1 MAGGPMILTIA
12 GFKGGVGKSTSA
24 VHLAAYLADL
34 APTVLVDGD
43 PNRSATGWA
52 KRGPLPFKVVDERQ
66 IARAAREHE
75 HVVVDTPARPSR
87 EDLEALADGCDL
99 IVLPSLPNLLDLDAL
114 MGIVETLTAIGTD
127 KFRVLLTIVPPKPA
141 RDGDEARAA
150 LAEAGLPVF
159 AGSVRRATAFA
170 KAAVGGCIVR
180 DVKDARA
187 LDCWA
192 DYAAVGRE
200 ILS

>member
-1 MAGGPMILTIA
+1 MIVTVA

-24 VHLAAYLADL
+24 IHLAAYLADF

-43 PNRSATGWA
+43 PNRSATGWS
-52 KRGPLPFKVVDERQ
+52 KRGQLPFKVVDERQ

-99 IVLPSLPNLLDLDAL
+99 IVLPTLPNLLDLDAL
-114 MGIVETLTAIGTD
+114 MGIVETLGSIGSD
-127 KFRVLLTIVPPKPA
+127 KFRVLLTIVPPKPS
-141 RDGDEARAA
+141 RDADEARTA

-159 AGSVRRATAFA
+159 AGSVRRAAAFTR
-170 KAAVGGCIVR
+170 AAVAGVVVCA
-180 DVKDARA
+180 VKDARA

-192 DYAAVGRE
+192 DYTAVGRE

>member
-1 MAGGPMILTIA
+1 MIVTVA
-12 GFKGGVGKSTSA
+12 GFKGGVGKSTTA
-24 VHLAAYLADL
+24 VHVAAFLAGS

-43 PNRSATGWA
+43 PNRSATGWG

-87 EDLEALADGCDL
+87 EDLEALAAGCDL
-99 IVLPSLPNLLDLDAL
+99 IILPTLPNLLDLDAL
-114 MGIVETLTAIGTD
+114 MGIVETLGSIGSD
-127 KFRVLLTIVPPKPA
+127 KFRCLLTIVPPKPS

-150 LAEAGLPVF
+150 LAGAGLPVF
-159 AGSVRRATAFA
+159 AGSVRRATAFT
-170 KAAVGGCIVR
+170 KAAVAGCVVR

-187 LDCWA
+187 ADCWS
-192 DYAAVGRE
+192 DYEAVGRE
-200 ILS
+200 VLS

>member
-1 MAGGPMILTIA
+1 MIVTVA

-24 VHLAAYLADL
+24 IHLAAFLADF

-43 PNRSATGWA
+43 PNRSATGWS
-52 KRGPLPFKVVDERQ
+52 KRGSLPFKVVDERA

-99 IVLPSLPNLLDLDAL
+99 IVLPTLPNLLDLDAL
-114 MGIVETLTAIGTD
+114 MGIVETLSSIGSD
-127 KFRVLLTIVPPKPA
+127 KFKVLLTIVPPKPS
-141 RDGDEARAA
+141 RDGDEARVA

-159 AGSVRRATAFA
+159 AGSVRRAAAFA
-170 KAAVGGCIVR
+170 RSAVVGCVVSN
-180 DVKDARA
+180 VKDARA
-187 LDCWA
+187 GDCWS

>member
-1 MAGGPMILTIA
+1 MIITVA

-24 VHLAAYLADL
+24 IHLAAFLADK

-43 PNRSATGWA
+43 PNRSATGWS
-52 KRGPLPFKVVDERQ
+52 KRGPLPFKVVDERA

-99 IVLPSLPNLLDLDAL
+99 IVLPTLPNLLDLDAL
-114 MGIVETLTAIGTD
+114 MGIVETLTAIGSD
-127 KFRVLLTIVPPKPA
+127 KFKVLLTIVPPKPS

-170 KAAVGGCIVR
+170 KAAVAGCVVSG
-180 DVKDARA
+180 VKDARA
-187 LDCWA
+187 ADCWE
-192 DYAAVGRE
+192 DYLSVGRE

>member
-1 MAGGPMILTIA
+1 MIITVA
-12 GFKGGVGKSTSA
+12 GFKGGVGKSTTA
-24 VHLAAYLADL
+24 IHLAAFMADT

-43 PNRSATGWA
+43 PNRSATGWS
-52 KRGPLPFKVVDERQ
+52 KRGLLPFKVVDERA

-87 EDLEALADGCDL
+87 EDLEAIADGCDL
-99 IVLPSLPNLLDLDAL
+99 IVLPTLPNLLDLDAL
-114 MGIVETLTAIGTD
+114 MGIVETLTAIGSD
-127 KFRVLLTIVPPKPA
+127 KFKVLLTIVPPKPS
-141 RDGDEARAA
+141 RDGDEARVA
-150 LAEAGLPVF
+150 LAEAGLPMF

-170 KAAVGGCIVR
+170 KAAVAGCIVC

-187 LDCWA
+187 GDCWE
-192 DYAAVGRE
+192 DYLSVGRE